1 MRVYGFISFMR
12 TCGENGSERN
22 EPRNNWNYPF
32 LSETFNGKPH
42 LSADVAEKIFDVFP
56 DEKIL
61 HDGLPVVL
69 QNQLEL
75 VDVVVLVRGYE
86 IRHCHDFRVVFVRL
100 RLLKEVPS
108 VRMYFSG
115 QRDSNF
121 GVNLLCLVLFSIWT
135 GQKLPLKSYL

>member
-1 MRVYGFISFMR
+1 MK
-12 TCGENGSERN
+12 
-22 EPRNNWNYPF
+22 
-32 LSETFNGKPH
+32 LGKH
-42 LSADVAEKIFDVFP
+42 LGADIAEKVLYVFP
-56 DEKIL
+56 DELVL

-86 IRHCHDFRVVFVRL
+86 IRHRHDFRVVFVRL
-100 RLLKEVPS
+100 RLLKEVSS
-108 VRMYFSG
+108 VRMY
-115 QRDSNF
+115 F